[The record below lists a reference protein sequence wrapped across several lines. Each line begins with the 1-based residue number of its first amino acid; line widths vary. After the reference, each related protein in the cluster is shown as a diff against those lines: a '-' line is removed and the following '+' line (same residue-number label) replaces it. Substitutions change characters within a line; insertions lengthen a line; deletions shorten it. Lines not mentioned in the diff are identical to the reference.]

1 MIKENTM
8 LKKEKIRFIRIRTV
22 SIFAMFFSSFTSL
35 VGCDTLLRNYQGD
48 SSIIGSN
55 TEEDSSPSSECI
67 DNDNDGYG
75 FGCGTDLDCRD
86 DDPFINPGVSEIC
99 NGIDDDCDELV
110 DEGTAKGEECTF
122 GYEGCELVGHISCS
136 NYIQECVIDDSFQE
150 VCNGIDDNCNGEIDE
165 GNPGGG
171 DECDT
176 GDPGICNIGEWTC
189 VIDTESPGIG
199 CIPNITPGTY
209 SEICDGVDN
218 DCDGSIDEDNDGN
231 PISVSCYTGLEGT
244 SGEGLCS
251 DGTWTCLEGR
261 FGPCIGQTRP
271 TDEICN
277 GLDDDC
283 DGIADEG
290 MPEEC
295 ACDPNVNTLPENC
308 YTGPVNTENEG
319 LCIGGTAEC
328 DADTNLWEECTGEIL
343 PTDELC
349 DGLDND
355 CDGTIDEDL
364 HLGESCTV
372 GIGQCQNTGTIE
384 CANDHGVRCNATEN
398 ASSDEICDG
407 IDNDCD
413 GIIDDVATV
422 NTSCSMGTGTCET
435 TGVYVCNIE
444 DNTVVCNASLPN
456 SAGEVC
462 DGIDNDCDG
471 QVDEDFNIDGVCTVG
486 IGACERTGTF
496 TCSFDT
502 TVVCNVQPGG
512 PGVEI
517 CDDIDNDC
525 DGEIDEGFGIDNLCV
540 GIGAY
545 LDGKIECN
553 AIGDAICSTNPNG
566 SEYLPA
572 SEICDGIDNDCD
584 GETDEYF
591 GIGGICNS
599 SCGEGVY
606 ECNPTN
612 PTAYG
617 ICSTSYMGS
626 VAEEEVC
633 DGIDNDCNGE
643 IDNGF
648 PDTDYDFT
656 KDCMDDDDDND
667 GSLDIDDC
675 APQNPGISPNGVEQC
690 NGLDD
695 DCNEQVDD
703 NFNFTPELSNNQN
716 GVCNGTRKACAGI
729 NGWQEPDY
737 STVDDFE
744 IVEVSCDGLDNDCDG
759 SVDEDTDFQTPADNQ
774 NGVCA
779 GIKKVCS
786 GGVWQE
792 PDYTSTIGAIYEATE
807 TLCDALDNDC
817 DGIVDEGCP

>member
-759 SVDEDTDFQTPADNQ
+759 SVDEDTDFP
-774 NGVCA
+774 
-779 GIKKVCS
+779 
-786 GGVWQE
+786 
-792 PDYTSTIGAIYEATE
+792 
-807 TLCDALDNDC
+807 
-817 DGIVDEGCP
+817 